1 MWSAAGWWCGALAA
15 AALLLLLGARARAR
29 AHAHRKT
36 HALVSTQPIYPG

>member
-36 HALVSTQPIYPG
+36 HALVSTQPTYPG